1 MYQAYTRLIKRV
13 HLTYEISGNYFK
25 LTFDSQ
31 LLTVRSSRQEVFCK
45 KGVLTNFTKL
55 TGKQLCQ
62 SLFFHEV
69 EGLRSATLLKKR
81 LWHSCFPVNFVK
93 VLRTPFFIEHLSW
106 LLLIVI
112 KKYSVCRFKILL
124 SVLSFGIISPW
135 KTINVET

>member
-1 MYQAYTRLIKRV
+1 MYQAYARLIKRV

-31 LLTVRSSRQEVFCK
+31 HLTVRSSRQEVFCK

-93 VLRTPFFIEHLSW
+93 FLRTPCYKEHLGW
-106 LLLIVI
+106 LLLLPRLFTDTP
-112 KKYSVCRFKILL
+112 STEFDLNLCR
-124 SVLSFGIISPW
+124 
-135 KTINVET
+135 T

>member
-1 MYQAYTRLIKRV
+1 MYQAYARLIKRV

-81 LWHSCFPVNFVK
+81 LWHSCFPVNFAK
-93 VLRTPFFIEHLSW
+93 FLRIPFVTEHLMW
-106 LLLIVI
+106 QLLEEQTSTRYSYLIL
-112 KKYSVCRFKILL
+112 YLRL
-124 SVLSFGIISPW
+124 
-135 KTINVET
+135 